1 MKQILYTEKITDMHL
16 SQFRNLGS
24 LLQVWRTRG
33 VDYVDVPVATWKRV
47 TPIDQRSTV
56 APKVLPTGFL
66 KGYSWRCIYVCS
78 IYVCSLV
85 EFLSFGAGNRIFYC
99 KFLSNKK
106 RYSIGL
112 LIISSTE
119 NQII

>member
-47 TPIDQRSTV
+47 TPIDHRSTV

-78 IYVCSLV
+78 LV
-85 EFLSFGAGNRIFYC
+85 EFLSYGAGKMNRIWFFFVNSC
-99 KFLSNKK
+99 
-106 RYSIGL
+106 
-112 LIISSTE
+112 
-119 NQII
+119 QIKEEVV